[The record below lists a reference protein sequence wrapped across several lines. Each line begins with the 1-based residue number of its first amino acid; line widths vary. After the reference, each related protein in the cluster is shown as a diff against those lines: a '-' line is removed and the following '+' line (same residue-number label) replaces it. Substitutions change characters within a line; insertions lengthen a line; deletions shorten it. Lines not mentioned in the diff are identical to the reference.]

1 MCNIHYFRR
10 ANLKLDMSHRRKFL
24 KQGTMAMLSM
34 PLLSFDSQ
42 KDWSIEPLKNFVDK
56 DEDYWKMV
64 RKQFPLKEGQTYFN
78 NGTMG
83 PTPGYVLD
91 KMFDHMMHWN
101 VEAATVDYKN
111 GSGPEL
117 LTGYFPY
124 EELRTKLGKIINS
137 DFKEISLVQNAT
149 FGMNYVG
156 MGLDLKKGDELLNT
170 NQEHGGGFGAWQV
183 LAKRKGCVYKQ
194 ATMPEPAND
203 PQAVFDA
210 IFKEVTPKTKVIAI
224 PHIISGFGTVMPV
237 KEICA
242 EARKRGIFTI
252 LDGAQC
258 VGHVKVDVKDI
269 GCDAYYSS
277 LHKWMLA
284 PAGSGLLYIN
294 KDVVGDI
301 WTTIASYNWDN
312 QEDHGFRLMQNGT
325 GNAGLMAG
333 YDAAVDFFN
342 TIGQE
347 TWIGRIKELGMYLR
361 NGLKE
366 MKHVTIYSST
376 NEAMAA
382 GITTYGVSG
391 VTGPDLQ
398 KTMWEREKLQPRS
411 VGDQM
416 IRHSVHIYNSKEE
429 IDRALEIVGSL
440 G

>member
-1 MCNIHYFRR
+1 MSQRR
-10 ANLKLDMSHRRKFL
+10 AFL
-24 KQGTMAMLSM
+24 KSAALAAVSV
-34 PLLSFDSQ
+34 PFLSFDSR
-42 KDWSIEPLKNFVDK
+42 KEWSLDPLFDTF
-56 DEDYWKMV
+56 EDPDAYWRMV

-91 KMFDHMMHWN
+91 KMINHMLHFN
-101 VEAATVDYKN
+101 KEAATIDYKN

-117 LTGYFPY
+117 LSGYFPY
-124 EELRTKLGKIINS
+124 ESLREKLGKIINC
-137 DFKEISLVQNAT
+137 DFKEISLTQNAT

-156 MGLDLKKGDELLNT
+156 MGLDLREGDELLNT
-170 NQEHGGGFGAWQV
+170 NQEHGGGFGAWQT

-194 ATMPEPAND
+194 ATMPVPAND
-203 PQAVFDA
+203 PQQIVDA
-210 IFKEVTPKTKVIAI
+210 IFKEVTPKTRVIAI
-224 PHIISGFGTVMPV
+224 PHIVSVYGVVMPV
-237 KEICA
+237 KAIC
-242 EARKRGIFTI
+242 EKARQQGIFTI

-258 VGHVKVDVKDI
+258 VGHVDVDVKNI

-325 GNAGLMAG
+325 GNPALITG

-342 TIGQE
+342 SVGKE
-347 TWIGRIKELGMYLR
+347 RWLGRINELGAYLR
-361 NGLKE
+361 DGLKD
-366 MKHVTIYSST
+366 MPHVSISSPT
-376 NEAMAA
+376 NEDMAA
-382 GITTYGVSG
+382 GITTYAVKGL
-391 VTGPDLQ
+391 TGPELQ
-398 KTMWEREKLQPRS
+398 KTMWERERLQPRS
-411 VGDQM
+411 VGNELL
-416 IRHSVHIYNSKEE
+416 RHSVHIYNSKEE
-429 IDRALEIVGSL
+429 IDRALGVIKNL

>member
-1 MCNIHYFRR
+1 
-10 ANLKLDMSHRRKFL
+10 MSHRRKFL
-24 KQGTMAMLSM
+24 KQGAMAVLSA

-42 KDWSIEPLKNFVDK
+42 KEWSLEPLRTDIY
-56 DEDYWKMV
+56 DEAYWKSI

-91 KMFDHMMHWN
+91 KMMHHMLHYN
-101 VEAATVDYKN
+101 VEAATIDYKN
-111 GSGPEL
+111 NTGPEL

-124 EELRTKLGKIINS
+124 EELRTKLSKIIHC
-137 DFKEISLVQNAT
+137 DFKEISLTQNAT

-170 NQEHGGGFGAWQV
+170 NQEHGGGFGAWQL

-194 ATMPEPAND
+194 ATLPEPAND
-203 PQAVFDA
+203 AQEVVEA

-224 PHIISGFGTVMPV
+224 PHIVSGYGTVLPV
-237 KEICA
+237 KEICQ
-242 EARKRGIFTI
+242 EAKKRGIFTV

-258 VGHVKVDVKDI
+258 VGHIPVDVKDI

-277 LHKWMLA
+277 LHKWLLA

-294 KDVVGDI
+294 KEVAGDI
-301 WTTIASYNWDN
+301 WSTIASYNWDN

-325 GNAGLMAG
+325 GNAGLLAG

-342 TIGQE
+342 TIGAE
-347 TWIGRIKELGMYLR
+347 NWLGRIKELGMYLR
-361 NGLKE
+361 DGLKQ
-366 MKHVTIYSST
+366 MSHVTIYSST
-376 NEAMAA
+376 NEEMAA
-382 GITTYGVSG
+382 GITTYGIAGIS
-391 VTGPDLQ
+391 GPDLQ
-398 KTMWEREKLQPRS
+398 KTMWERERLQPRS
-411 VGDQM
+411 VGEKM

-429 IDRALEIVGSL
+429 IDRALQVVESL

>member
-1 MCNIHYFRR
+1 
-10 ANLKLDMSHRRKFL
+10 MSQRRKFL
-24 KQGTMAMLSM
+24 KQGAAAMISL
-34 PLLSFDSQ
+34 PFVSFDPQ
-42 KDWSIEPLKNFVDK
+42 KDWSIAKLQTNAPK
-56 DEDYWKMV
+56 DEAYWAMV

-124 EELRTKLGKIINS
+124 EELRTKLGKIINC
-137 DFKEISLVQNAT
+137 DFKEISLTQNAT

-156 MGLDLKKGDELLNT
+156 MGLDLKEGDELLNT
-170 NQEHGGGFGAWQV
+170 NQEHGGGFGAWQL

-203 PQAVFDA
+203 PQEIVDA
-210 IFKEVTPKTKVIAI
+210 IFMEVTPKTKVIAI

-237 KEICA
+237 KEICT
-242 EARKRGIFTI
+242 EAKKRGIFTV

-258 VGHVKVDVKDI
+258 VGQIPVDVKDI

-277 LHKWMLA
+277 LHKWLLA
-284 PAGSGLLYIN
+284 PSGSGLLYIN
-294 KDVVGDI
+294 KEVVGDI

-312 QEDHGFRLMQNGT
+312 QDDHGFRLMQNGT

-342 TIGQE
+342 TIGHDV
-347 TWIGRIKELGMYLR
+347 WLNRVKELGQYLR
-361 NGLKE
+361 DGLRE
-366 MKHVTIYSST
+366 MKHVTFYSST
-376 NEAMAA
+376 NEDMAA
-382 GITTYGVSG
+382 GITTYGVAGMSG
-391 VTGPDLQ
+391 PELQ
-398 KTMWEREKLQPRS
+398 KYMWEKERLQPRS
-411 VGDQM
+411 VGSEM
-416 IRHSVHIYNSKEE
+416 LRHSVHIYNSKEE
-429 IDRALEIVGSL
+429 IDRALGLIHEL
-440 G
+440 A